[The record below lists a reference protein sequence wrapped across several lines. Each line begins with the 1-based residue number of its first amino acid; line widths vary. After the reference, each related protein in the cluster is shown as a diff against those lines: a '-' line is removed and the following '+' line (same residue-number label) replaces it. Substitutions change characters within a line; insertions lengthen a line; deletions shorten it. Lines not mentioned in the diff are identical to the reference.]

1 MKKRA
6 HFFPLLKRSQVL
18 VENSPSTT
26 GKGIPQTY
34 FTVFTGIVSQGECSF
49 EHLKIY
55 SGLLAC
61 FKLVAETQHR
71 SFGWHLFIS

>member
-34 FTVFTGIVSQGECSF
+34 FTVFTGIVSQGGDS
-49 EHLKIY
+49 
-55 SGLLAC
+55 
-61 FKLVAETQHR
+61 FKLKN
-71 SFGWHLFIS
+71 